1 MNGFMRAFGVLTLSF
16 LSICASDA
24 FSQDDEVKPTPP
36 KAAGQSVP
44 VLPQTIDNQNGQQ
57 ASDQDDALEPDTRP
71 LTGIQTLTLGSQQL
85 RHSYWV
91 PGFQYGNTIQS
102 ITLASGQRIN
112 GWSSDNYLAG
122 NLSLLSTSSHSQLAV
137 NYSGGGFL
145 STNQVLGN
153 GYYHELGITQ
163 GFNWGRLSLALL
175 DQFSYVPEAIFG
187 FGGAIRLG
195 VPGVNGNLAPSS
207 PDLVSNFVPNQSIL
221 ASTGTRYSNA
231 SAIQLTYSLSP
242 RSSLTMAGSYGFLDF
257 IQPGNI
263 DSIQDGA
270 NIGFDYQ
277 LSSKD
282 SIGMLYRFTTF
293 QYGSFPQAIQTHIA
307 SLAYGRKIT
316 ARLGL
321 QLTAGPELAY
331 YRVPFNGTSSQ
342 VLPSVT
348 MSLVYGLPRGQLS
361 ANYSQGVAGGSGLLL
376 GSSANQL
383 TFAGTHRLGRVWTA
397 MGSLGYS
404 RNRSLGPSSAT
415 SADFGSW
422 VVTTGL
428 LYPFSPRA
436 TMSFG
441 YTALIQ
447 TSSTGCVGPCTT
459 NYSQHQISLGFQW
472 NTRPFVIR

>member
-1 MNGFMRAFGVLTLSF
+1 MNGFVRALGVITLALLTLTASVAFG
-16 LSICASDA
+16 
-24 FSQDDEVKPTPP
+24 QEDEAKTPPP
-36 KAAGQSVP
+36 KAAGQSTP
-44 VLPQTIDNQNGQQ
+44 VLPQTIDNQDSQPTSEQ
-57 ASDQDDALEPDTRP
+57 SDAIEPDTRP
-71 LTGIQTLTLGSQQL
+71 LTGIQTLTVGSQQL

-102 ITLASGQRIN
+102 VTLVSGQRIN

-122 NLSLLSTSSHSQLAV
+122 NLSLLSTSNHSQLAI

-145 STNQVLGN
+145 STDQALGN
-153 GYYHELGITQ
+153 GFYHELGITE
-163 GFNWGRLSLALL
+163 GFKWGRLSLALL
-175 DQFSYVPEAIFG
+175 DEFSYLPEAIFG

-195 VPGVNGNLAPSS
+195 VPGVNGSLAPSS

-221 ASTGTRYSNA
+221 ASTGSRYSNA
-231 SAIQLTYSLSP
+231 SAIQLTYALSP
-242 RSSLTMAGSYGFLDF
+242 RASLTMAGAYGFLDF
-257 IQPGNI
+257 VQPGNI
-263 DSIQDGA
+263 DSTQTGA
-270 NIGFDYQ
+270 NLGFDYL

-282 SIGMLYRFTTF
+282 SIGVLYRFTTF
-293 QYGSFPQAIQTHIA
+293 QYGTFPQAIETHIA

-321 QLTAGPELAY
+321 QLTAGPELAF
-331 YRVPFNGTSSQ
+331 YRVPLNGTTSQ
-342 VLPSVT
+342 VLPAASMSVI
-348 MSLVYGLPRGQLS
+348 YGLPRGQFS
-361 ANYSQGVAGGSGLLL
+361 VNYSQGVTGGSGLLL

-397 MGSLGYS
+397 MGSFGYS
-404 RNRSLGPSSAT
+404 RNRSLGPSSPT
-415 SADFGSW
+415 NTDFGSW

-428 LYPFSPRA
+428 LYPVSPTA

-447 TSSTGCVGPCTT
+447 NSSTGCVGPCTT
-459 NYSQHQISLGFQW
+459 NYTQHQISVGFQW